1 MLNKRLERLKIAKR
15 LLKVKPD
22 ASAEEI
28 AGAVRN
34 LERRRPRD
42 PLRPIGD
49 YLEGIKRK

>member
-15 LLKVKPD
+15 LIKVKPD

-34 LERRRPRD
+34 IERKRPRD
-42 PLRPIGD
+42 PVRGIGEFLD
-49 YLEGIKRK
+49 GYKRK